1 MLSVAGLPI
10 FNDNYIWLLLDSEGR
25 RCYAVDPGE
34 AAAVESFC
42 TQGGWRLSGI
52 LVTHHHADHTGGVV
66 RLSDWAGCRVYGPA
80 AETVRGMTH
89 PLREGA
95 QVALPGCTLT
105 VMETPGHTAGH
116 ISYFGYREAQAPV
129 LFCGDTLFAGG
140 CGRLFE
146 GSPAQ
151 MLTSLQRLA
160 SLPATTLIYCAHEY
174 TQANLAFARL
184 VEPGNVRLLQRQES
198 VQQLRRQ
205 GRPSVPSVLQDE
217 LDTNPF
223 LRTGVEAVRQTAGDF
238 ASRPLGSNE
247 DVFAVIRRWKDSV

>member
-1 MLSVAGLPI
+1 MLTVTGLPI
-10 FNDNYIWLLLDSEGR
+10 FNDNYIWLLLDSQR
-25 RCYAVDPGE
+25 RCCYAVDPGE

-42 TQGGWRLSGI
+42 RQGDWRLAGI

-66 RLSDWAGCRVYGPA
+66 RLSDWAGCQVYGPA
-80 AETVRGMTH
+80 AERISGITQ

-95 QVALPGCTLT
+95 QVALPGCSLT

-116 ISYFGYREAQAPV
+116 ISYFGDRQEQAPV

-151 MLTSLQRLA
+151 MLASLQRLA
-160 SLPATTLIYCAHEY
+160 SLPATTLVYCAHEY

-184 VEPGNVRLLQRQES
+184 VEPGNARLVQRQQA

-223 LRTGVEAVRQTAGDF
+223 LRTTVEAVRRTAGDF
-238 ASRPLGSNE
+238 ASRAMGSNE